1 MHYDCISALVMIS
14 LMWPGAA
21 FAKQDAA
28 PQKGEKTEKKDA
40 AKAAPAKVVEN
51 WKVLDD
57 IKSGLRPQPPFE
69 VQKDEQPEF
78 VREFV
83 RLQWRPA
90 DPIDLWVMRP
100 KTSAKFPVVL
110 YLYSYPDD
118 TNRFLDNGW
127 CKRVTEDG
135 FAAVGFVSALT
146 GQRYR
151 NRAMKQ
157 WFISELEESL
167 GSSAH
172 DVQLILNYLAGRE
185 DMDMGRVGM
194 FGMGSGA
201 SIAILAARADARIKV
216 LDLLDP
222 WGDWPDWL
230 RESPAVPEEERSRY
244 TTDQF
249 LESVTTLDPVI
260 HLPHLKTQS
269 VRLQQTLSEQVTPK
283 SAKEQIAASVP
294 DQTELAK
301 HANAEEH
308 LKAWRVNGL
317 SGWIKQRLRSQ
328 PQATA
333 EAVGEHPYVS
343 SPRTRVPPYKGR
355 ALGKQKGQACLLE
368 AWPF

>member
-1 MHYDCISALVMIS
+1 MKRNGGISALLLIS
-14 LMWPGAA
+14 LAWPGIAPA
-21 FAKQDAA
+21 MQDVPAQGSKKA
-28 PQKGEKTEKKDA
+28 DKKDA
-40 AKAAPAKVVEN
+40 EKAAPAKVVEN

-57 IKSGLRPQPPFE
+57 IKSGLQPQPPFE

-78 VREFV
+78 IREFV
-83 RLQWRPA
+83 RLQWRPG

-100 KTSAKFPVVL
+100 KTSAKFPIVL

-118 TNRFLDNGW
+118 TDRFLDNGW

-185 DMDMGRVGM
+185 DMDMGKVGM

-222 WGDWPDWL
+222 WGHWPDWL
-230 RESPAVPEEERSRY
+230 RESPAVPDEERSMY
-244 TTDQF
+244 TTEEF
-249 LESVTTLDPVI
+249 LKSVATLDPVTY
-260 HLPHLKTQS
+260 LPDLKTQS
-269 VRLQQTLSEQVTPK
+269 IRLQQTLSEQVTPK
-283 SAKEQIAASVP
+283 SAKEQIAASAP
-294 DQTELAK
+294 NQTQLVK
-301 HANAEEH
+301 YANAKEH
-308 LKAWRVNGL
+308 LKAWRGNGL
-317 SGWIKQRLRSQ
+317 SGWIKQQLRSWS
-328 PQATA
+328 QATI
-333 EAVGEHPYVS
+333 EAAKEHP
-343 SPRTRVPPYKGR
+343 
-355 ALGKQKGQACLLE
+355 
-368 AWPF
+368 